1 MKRIL
6 LAGYMMCLVAG
17 AGAQTLT
24 QQWATS
30 HAGNGD
36 NSDRFNAVI
45 RDASGNLYAA
55 GFTMRQGDGKD
66 FLLVK
71 FNSTGDTLWTRT
83 YDGPANGNDELE
95 ALAFDNA
102 GNIAVTG
109 TSKTATGKD
118 VTTALYNPSGA
129 LQWLHAY
136 NHTGN
141 LDDYGVKVA
150 TDNSGNIFAAGYGYN
165 AAFNNDYIVIKYSTA
180 GQVLATAVFNGAE
193 NLDDE
198 LADLAVDGS
207 GNVVVTGQ
215 SGTSS
220 KRDDYA
226 TVKYNNSLVEHW
238 VKTLDQAGK
247 NDRATGVWID
257 AAGDVYVTGR
267 SNNGGDYDYV
277 TLKYNGTNGN
287 TNLTGWTQP
296 KIYDSNGDDE
306 PADIAGNA
314 NEIVVSGIKFNG
326 VQNDI
331 QTIAYNPSTG
341 AVLWS
346 VAYTN
351 VSGNNEEVAHV
362 TIGPSDAVIVT
373 GTTDVSAT
381 TAIND
386 DILVLKYN
394 GAGALQY
401 AKITGGTDGL
411 NDNGLASVLDA
422 SGNIYTVGGLA
433 NTGTM
438 KDAALLLHDAAG
450 SLQFT
455 KNYNGEGEFTDK
467 VIAIC
472 NSGGAIYTTGYV
484 YGYDED
490 RNYCTIKY
498 DAAGNKLWV
507 KTYNGP
513 DDDTDEP
520 VAIAGDG
527 SGNVYVVGR
536 SKGQNNDYDVLLI
549 KYNANGDTLWTRRWD
564 GGVLG
569 DDEARDMAV
578 DGSGNVYVTGVSDGD
593 ASVLINNDFITLKY
607 SASGALAWAVP
618 YNGNGGADDRAYS
631 IALDNNGNAFVAG
644 RTWNG
649 TDYDIQV
656 QKYASGN
663 GAESAFASYTSNLGD
678 DQPSKV
684 RIDNNGNVAVAGTSD
699 RDASAATDRDYL
711 TIQYNSA
718 GVQQWLQ
725 LYNGGATGD
734 DDLSDMVVDG
744 SGNVYVTGGS
754 DLDSSATDNV
764 AYVTIKYN
772 NAGVQQWNR
781 NYNGAAGKSDIA
793 YSLAVDATGKVYV
806 TGQADE
812 GTAQN
817 SNNNIV
823 TVMYAADGSELQV
836 LPYAGAA
843 DGTDAGSVVLLDN
856 NTLYVAGYATYSTA
870 AQKDMVTIKY
880 ATPDGIETLQT
891 VELPVY
897 PNPIVS
903 GGNIVVPGAGNAV
916 VTIYNVAGEKVQTQ
930 VVVDT
935 AVINVSQLPAGIY
948 VAERQT
954 TNQRAI
960 AKFVVQ

>member
-6 LAGYMMCLVAG
+6 LAGYMLCLVAVV
-17 AGAQTLT
+17 GAQTLT
-24 QQWATS
+24 QQWAS
-30 HAGNGD
+30 NHAGNGD

-45 RDASGNLYAA
+45 RDVSGNLYAA
-55 GFTMRQGDGKD
+55 GFTMRQGNGKD

-102 GNIAVTG
+102 GNITVTG

-118 VTTALYNPSGA
+118 VTTALYNTSGT
-129 LQWLHAY
+129 LQWLNSY
-136 NHTGN
+136 NHTGS

-150 TDNSGNIFAAGYGYN
+150 TDNNGNIFAAGYGYN
-165 AAFNNDYIVIKYSTA
+165 AAFNNDYIIIKYSTA

-198 LADLAVDGS
+198 LADLAIDGS

-226 TVKYNNSLVEHW
+226 TVKYSNSLVEQW

-306 PADIAGNA
+306 PADITGNT
-314 NEIVVSGIKFNG
+314 NEIVVSGTKFNG
-326 VQNDI
+326 VQTDI

-341 AVLWS
+341 TVLWS

-351 VSGNNEEVAHV
+351 VGGNNEEVAHV
-362 TIGPSDAVIVT
+362 AIGPSDAVIVT

-386 DILVLKYN
+386 DMLVLKYN
-394 GAGALQY
+394 GAGVLQY
-401 AKITGGTDGL
+401 AKITGGTDAL

-422 SGNIYTVGGLA
+422 SGNIYTVGGLV

-438 KDAALLLHDAAG
+438 KDAALVLHDAAG
-450 SLQFT
+450 TLQFT

-527 SGNVYVVGR
+527 SGNVYVAGR
-536 SKGQNNDYDVLLI
+536 SKGADNDYDVLLI

-578 DGSGNVYVTGVSDGD
+578 DGSGNVYVTGVTDGD
-593 ASVLINNDFITLKY
+593 ASVLVNNDYITIKY
-607 SASGALAWAVP
+607 SAAGVLAWALP

-631 IALDNNGNAFVAG
+631 IALDNNSNAYVAG

-656 QKYASGN
+656 QKYTSG
-663 GAESAFASYTSNLGD
+663 GTESAFAAYVSNLGD
-678 DQPSKV
+678 DQPA
-684 RIDNNGNVAVAGTSD
+684 RIRVDNNGNVVIAGTSD
-699 RDASAATDRDYL
+699 RDVSAATDRDYL
-711 TIQYNSA
+711 TIQYNST

-744 SGNVYVTGGS
+744 SGNVYVAGGS
-754 DLDSSATDNV
+754 DLDSTATDNV
-764 AYVTIKYN
+764 DYVTIKYN
-772 NAGVQQWNR
+772 SAGIKQWST
-781 NYNGAAGKSDIA
+781 NYNGAADKSDIA
-793 YSLAVDATGKVYV
+793 YAVAVDAAGKVYV

-812 GTAQN
+812 GSPQ
-817 SNNNIV
+817 SGNNDIV
-823 TVMYAADGSELQV
+823 TIIYNADGSQAQV

-843 DGTDAGSVVLLDN
+843 SGTDAGSVVLLDN
-856 NTLYVAGYATYSTA
+856 ATLYVAGYATYSAT

-880 ATPDGIETLQT
+880 AAPDGIETAKVNALN
-891 VELPVY
+891 VY
-897 PNPIVS
+897 PNPCAV
-903 GGNIVVPGAGNAV
+903 GNSLVVPGDGNAILTVYNYTGARVLEQAV
-916 VTIYNVAGEKVQTQ
+916 VNTG
-930 VVVDT
+930 
-935 AVINVSQLPAGIY
+935 VINISHLPAGIY
-948 VAERQT
+948 MAERQSN
-954 TNQRAI
+954 NQRAI